1 MADSNNDK
9 LKQKVAAAEKRNAER
24 DGPSFLDRA
33 GETAIEAKDKFTAFA
48 KEHPIATVAGGLAVG
63 ILVAGMFKGPRQ
75 AAVKGG
81 TKVAGLAAIGAE
93 LAMAYAA
100 KAYEAAQEAGD
111 DSLDWLEDVGSK
123 AGRRT
128 KSLGS
133 NAADYA
139 ADARDSV
146 VKSGRSAARAVR
158 GRLN

>member
-1 MADSNNDK
+1 MADKKYDT

-24 DGPSFLDRA
+24 DGPTFLDRA
-33 GETAIEAKDKFTAFA
+33 GETAIEAKDKFAAFA
-48 KEHPIATVAGGLAVG
+48 KEHPVATVAGGLAVG
-63 ILVAGMFKGPRQ
+63 ILVAGMFKGPRR

-100 KAYEAAQEAGD
+100 KAYEAAKEAGD

-139 ADARDSV
+139 ADARDTV